1 MKVHS
6 QTAPYVSFMGAA
18 LPNHAYVDLSL
29 VGYSGNGGEI
39 LQCHT
44 DLSSCCSSS
53 NGFHRGDWYF
63 PAGNMLPLSGNS
75 IYETRGD
82 MHVDLH
88 RRNSATSPSG
98 IYRCDIPTN
107 SVHDFGDPSVRD
119 TVYVG
124 LYYNG
129 GIYHNASVCS
139 DTKISLL
146 ILFQVI
152 L

>member
-1 MKVHS
+1 MMWYSVCLYLLWYLVRVHS
-6 QTAPYVSFMGAA
+6 QTASYVSFMGAA

-29 VGYSGNGGEI
+29 VGYSGNGGDI
-39 LQCHT
+39 LQCYT
-44 DLSSCCSSS
+44 DLSSCCTSS
-53 NGFHRGDWYF
+53 NGLHCGDWYF
-63 PAGNMLPLSGNS
+63 PVGNVLPASGNS
-75 IYETRGD
+75 IIYQTQGN

-107 SVHDFGDPSVRD
+107 SIHDSGDSSVRD

-129 GIYHNASVCS
+129 GI
-139 DTKISLL
+139 
-146 ILFQVI
+146 
-152 L
+152 